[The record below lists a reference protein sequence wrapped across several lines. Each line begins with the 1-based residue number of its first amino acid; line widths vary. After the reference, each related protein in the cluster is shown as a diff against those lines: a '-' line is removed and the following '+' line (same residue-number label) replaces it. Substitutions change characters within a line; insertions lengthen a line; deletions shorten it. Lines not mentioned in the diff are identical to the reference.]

1 MFRKS
6 LFIAAHEM
14 GNHGFYKHYKS
25 LCDSQ
30 WKSYEELKEKQDA
43 DLRHMIIYAY
53 ENVPYYHFHSKIEL

>member
-14 GNHGFYKHYKS
+14 GNHVYYIQSKS
-25 LCDSQ
+25 LCDDQ

-43 DLRHMIIYAY
+43 DLRHMIYMHMKM
-53 ENVPYYHFHSKIEL
+53 YHIIIFTQK